1 MSQLPLTLKPDTM
14 RGKTVLFR
22 ADLNVPMQDGK
33 VTDTTRIERI
43 TDSITALADHGAKV
57 IVLSHYGRP
66 KGKIVPEMS
75 LAPVAEALSVALRRP
90 VRFIAD
96 VIGVEASKAKAELN
110 DGDIIMLENLRFEAG
125 EEANDSDFARTLAKG
140 VDIYVNDAFS
150 CSHRAHASTEAIT
163 AFLPSYA
170 GALMMAELSAL
181 DQALGQPRRPVAAI
195 VGGAKVS
202 TKLDLLRNLITK
214 VDMLIVGGGMANTF
228 LLAEGHDIGSSLVES
243 DMIDTANAIRKE
255 AAAIGC
261 RFILPQDG
269 VVATAFAT
277 HAPNHLVHFSDGHMA
292 ENEMILDAGHDAVAT
307 ISAAIDECQTLIW
320 NGPMGAFEMEPFDQA
335 TTALARHVA
344 KRTDEGALISV
355 AGGGDTIAAL
365 NHAQVLNHFSYVS
378 TAGGAFLE
386 WLEGR
391 TLPGVAALMA
401 QS

>member
-277 HAPNHLVHFSDGHMA
+277 HAPNRLVRFADGNIA

>member
-110 DGDIIMLENLRFEAG
+110 DCDIIMLENLRFEAG

-243 DMIDTANAIRKE
+243 DMIDTATAIRKE

-269 VVATAFAT
+269 VVATAFAA
-277 HAPNHLVHFSDGHMA
+277 HAPNRLVHFSDGHMA

-307 ISAAIDECQTLIW
+307 VSAAIDECQTLIW
-320 NGPMGAFEMEPFDQA
+320 NGPMGAFEMHPFDQA

-391 TLPGVAALMA
+391 TLPGVAALLRH
-401 QS
+401 

>member
-243 DMIDTANAIRKE
+243 DMIDTATAIRKE

-261 RFILPQDG
+261 CFILPQDG
-269 VVATAFAT
+269 VVATAFAA
-277 HAPNHLVHFSDGHMA
+277 HAPNRLVHFSDGHMA

-320 NGPMGAFEMEPFDQA
+320 NGPMGAFEMQPFDQA
-335 TTALARHVA
+335 TIALARHVA

-391 TLPGVAALMA
+391 TLPGVAALLRH
-401 QS
+401 

>member
-1 MSQLPLTLKPDTM
+1 MFQKCLLLQLLKPYRLRCT
-14 RGKTVLFR
+14 G
-22 ADLNVPMQDGK
+22 
-33 VTDTTRIERI
+33 
-43 TDSITALADHGAKV
+43 
-57 IVLSHYGRP
+57 LS
-66 KGKIVPEMS
+66 S
-75 LAPVAEALSVALRRP
+75 
-90 VRFIAD
+90 FIAD

-125 EEANDSDFARTLAKG
+125 EEANNTDFAETLAKG
-140 VDIYVNDAFS
+140 VDVYVNDAFS

-202 TKLDLLRNLITK
+202 TKLDLLQNLITK
-214 VDMLIVGGGMANTF
+214 VDILIVGGGMANTF
-228 LLAEGHDIGSSLVES
+228 LLADGHDIGSSLVEA
-243 DMIDTANAIRKE
+243 DMIDTATAIRKE

-261 RFILPQDG
+261 RFILPEDG
-269 VVATAFAT
+269 IVATAFAK
-277 HAPNHLVHFSDGHMA
+277 HAPNRLVRLADGNIA

-344 KRTDEGALISV
+344 KRTDAGALISV

-391 TLPGVAALMA
+391 TLPGVAALLRH
-401 QS
+401 

>member
-125 EEANDSDFARTLAKG
+125 EEANDPDFARTLAKG

-243 DMIDTANAIRKE
+243 DMIDTATAIRKE

-269 VVATAFAT
+269 VVATAFAA
-277 HAPNHLVHFSDGHMA
+277 HAPNRLVHFSDGHMA

-391 TLPGVAALMA
+391 TLPGVAALLRH
-401 QS
+401 

>member
-243 DMIDTANAIRKE
+243 DMIDTATAIRKE

-269 VVATAFAT
+269 VVATAFAA
-277 HAPNHLVHFSDGHMA
+277 HAPNRLVHFSDGHMA

-307 ISAAIDECQTLIW
+307 VSAAIDECQTLIW
-320 NGPMGAFEMEPFDQA
+320 NGPMGAFEMHPFDQA

-391 TLPGVAALMA
+391 TLPGVAALLRH
-401 QS
+401 